1 MRPSSQVFL
10 LSLIAFA
17 GASPVSHNINTTL
30 FKNVAFNL
38 SKGEAA
44 SCVTGEIPIPISF
57 EAEKWLFEK
66 TTDSLSVTDFVL
78 NVTTTDPNHILDF
91 SEGTTLIQK
100 TYGIWVKYCVP
111 SSGLPNSVDRAVQIL
126 THGGTL
132 DHTYW
137 DFAPGYSYV
146 DVAARAGMVTEHPDP
161 LLEVQTPASVEVLH
175 QLVTMLRSGSFS
187 PQFSKVIGVG
197 HSIGSKETEAVISKY
212 PSDFDAII
220 HTGYA
225 YENAAGAGSVVAT
238 GLGSPKDVDHL
249 KHLPDGY
256 LVPKSVEGIHIC
268 FFKYPN
274 SDPQILSQ
282 TVRHMQTESMGE
294 MLIPPGSSFWGNL
307 TAAPTSRQHDYV
319 VCGQSCVTPQNLA
332 AQSLETAYAS
342 ADRNLSEP
350 WISPGAGHNCHTHLN
365 APDVSAKMVNWVKKL
380 GWNT

>member
-10 LSLIAFA
+10 LSLVAFA

-30 FKNVAFNL
+30 FKNVAFIV

-44 SCVTGEIPIPISF
+44 SCVTGEVQIPISF
-57 EAEKWLFEK
+57 EAEKWRFEK

-78 NVTTTDPNHILDF
+78 NVTTTDPNRILDF
-91 SEGTTLIQK
+91 SEGTALIQK

-111 SSGLPNSVDRAVQIL
+111 SSGLSSSIDRAVQIL
-126 THGGTL
+126 THG
-132 DHTYW
+132 
-137 DFAPGYSYV
+137 
-146 DVAARAGMVTEHPDP
+146 AARAGMVTLSNDSLGTGLSEHPDP
-161 LLEVQTPASVEVLH
+161 LLEVQNPASVEVLH
-175 QLVTMLRSGSFS
+175 QLVTMLRSGSFG

-197 HSIGSKETEAVISKY
+197 HSIGSKATEAVISKY
-212 PSDFDAII
+212 ASDFDAII

-225 YENAAGAGSVVAT
+225 YENAAGADSVVAT
-238 GLGSPKDVDHL
+238 GLGSPKDVGHL

-256 LVPKSVEGIHIC
+256 LVPKSAEGIHIC

-274 SDPQILSQ
+274 FDPQILSQ

-294 MLIPPGSSFWGNL
+294 MLIPPSSSFWGNL
-307 TAAPTSRQHDYV
+307 TVTNSYRSPVLVILGEHDYV

-332 AQSLETAYAS
+332 AQTLDIAYAS
-342 ADRNLSEP
+342 ANRNLSEA

-365 APDVSAKMVNWVKKL
+365 APEVSAKMVSWVKNL
-380 GWNT
+380 GWDN

>member
-146 DVAARAGMVTEHPDP
+146 DVAARAGMVTCKP
-161 LLEVQTPASVEVLH
+161 LLP
-175 QLVTMLRSGSFS
+175 

-197 HSIGSKETEAVISKY
+197 HSIGSKATEAVISKY

-307 TAAPTSRQHDYV
+307 TAAPTSRQV
-319 VCGQSCVTPQNLA
+319 
-332 AQSLETAYAS
+332 
-342 ADRNLSEP
+342 NLSSSINQSINYEA
-350 WISPGAGHNCHTHLN
+350 ITS
-365 APDVSAKMVNWVKKL
+365 
-380 GWNT
+380 